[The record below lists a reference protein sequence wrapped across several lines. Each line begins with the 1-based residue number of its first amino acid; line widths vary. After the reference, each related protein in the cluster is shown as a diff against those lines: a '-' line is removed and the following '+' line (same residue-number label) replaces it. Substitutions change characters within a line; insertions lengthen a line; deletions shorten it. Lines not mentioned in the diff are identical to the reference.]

1 MTFVDAEALA
11 VSFLKPVAAPEHV
24 GTKVPN
30 PRPKRLVRAYRSG
43 GSAISRVL
51 ERAQIT
57 VEAEAETSTKAFEL
71 ASDCRDAFLHDYT
84 RMPLVRGVEE
94 TGGLYY
100 APDPATNVDRYRFTV
115 ALTIRAAR

>member
-1 MTFVDAEALA
+1 MTFADAEALSVA
-11 VSFLKPVAAPEHV
+11 FLKPIASPEHV

-43 GSAISRVL
+43 GSAINRVL

-57 VEAEAETSTKAFEL
+57 VEAEAETSTKAFQL
-71 ASDCRDAFLHDYT
+71 ASACREAFLNDYT

-94 TGGLYY
+94 TVGLYY
-100 APDPATNVDRYRFTV
+100 VPDPATNIDRYRFTV